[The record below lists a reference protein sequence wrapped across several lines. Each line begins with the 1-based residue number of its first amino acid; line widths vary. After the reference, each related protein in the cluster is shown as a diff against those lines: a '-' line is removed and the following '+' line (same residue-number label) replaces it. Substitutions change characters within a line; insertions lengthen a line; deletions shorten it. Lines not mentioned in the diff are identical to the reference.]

1 MAKPRVFSTHQLFP
15 DARKILENGCDVE
28 YWTDPERPSRDEV
41 LRRTK
46 DKEGLVCLLTEKV
59 NEELLRAAPKL
70 RIAANVAVG
79 FDNIDVSACTK
90 RGVVATNTPGV
101 LDETTAD
108 FAWTLLMA
116 VARRLSEGEQLARS
130 GNWKGWNLD
139 QLCGADVWGKT
150 LGLVGFGRIGRA
162 VARRAS
168 GFQMKVI
175 YADAVRAPE
184 VVEKSVNAEFR
195 DMNTLL
201 AESDF
206 ISVHVPLLP
215 GTRGLFDG
223 PKFYRMK
230 PTAFLI
236 NTSRGPVVDEA
247 ALVAALENKQIAG
260 AALDVYE
267 NEPFIHPGLK
277 RANVVLAPHL
287 ASASVETRTKM
298 AVMAANNVVAIFKG
312 QMPPNMLNPTV
323 LKKS

>member
-1 MAKPRVFSTHQLFP
+1 MAKPRVFSTHELFA
-15 DARKILENGCDVE
+15 DAREILDAACQVE
-28 YWTDPERPSRDEV
+28 YWTNSERPPREEV
-41 LRRTK
+41 VRRVK
-46 DKEGLVCLLTEKV
+46 DKEGLICLLTEKV
-59 NEELLRAAPKL
+59 NDELLRAAPKL

-79 FDNIDVSACTK
+79 YDNIDVDACTK

-116 VARRLSEGEQLARS
+116 VARRLGEGEQLARS

-139 QLCGADVWGKT
+139 QLCGTDVWGKT

-162 VARRAS
+162 VARRAA

-175 YADAVRAPE
+175 YTDAVRAAE
-184 VVEKSVNAEFR
+184 EVEKSVNAEFR

-215 GTRGLFDG
+215 DTRGLFDG

-247 ALVAALENKQIAG
+247 ALVAALEAKKIAG

-277 RANVVLAPHL
+277 RSNVVLAPHL
-287 ASASVETRTKM
+287 ASASVETRTNM
-298 AVMAANNVVAIFKG
+298 AVMAATNVVALFKG
-312 QMPPNMLNPTV
+312 QMPPNMINPSV

>member
-1 MAKPRVFSTHQLFP
+1 MAKPRVLSTHELFP
-15 DARKILENGCDVE
+15 DARKVLETACDVE
-28 YWTDPERPSRDEV
+28 YWTESERPSREEF
-41 LRRTK
+41 LRRIK
-46 DKEGLVCLLTEKV
+46 DKEGLVCLLTEKI
-59 NEELLRAAPKL
+59 NEEMLRVAPKL
-70 RIAANVAVG
+70 RIASNVAVG
-79 FDNIDVSACTK
+79 YDNIDLDACTK

-116 VARRLSEGEQLARS
+116 VARRIGEGEQLARS

-150 LGLVGFGRIGRA
+150 LGIVGFGRIGRA

-168 GFQMKVI
+168 GFQMKVV
-175 YADAVRAPE
+175 YTDAVRASE
-184 VVEKSVNAEFR
+184 EAEKSVNAEFR

-201 AESDF
+201 GESDF
-206 ISVHVPLLP
+206 ISLHVPLLP
-215 GTRGLFDG
+215 ETRGLLDG

-247 ALVAALENKQIAG
+247 ALVAALENKKIAG

-277 RANVVLAPHL
+277 RPNVVLAPHL
-287 ASASVETRTKM
+287 ASASLETRTKM
-298 AVMAANNVVAIFKG
+298 AVMAANNVVALFKG
-312 QMPPNMLNPTV
+312 LMPPNMLNPSV

>member
-1 MAKPRVFSTHQLFP
+1 MPKPKVYSTHPLFE
-15 DARKILENGCDVE
+15 DARKILDANCDIQ
-28 YWTDPERPSRDEV
+28 YWADAERPSRDEV
-41 LRRTK
+41 LRRVK
-46 DKEGLVCLLTEKV
+46 DREGLVCLLTEKI
-59 NEELLRAAPKL
+59 NEEFLRGAPKL
-70 RIAANVAVG
+70 RIVSNVAVG
-79 FDNIDVSACTK
+79 FDNIDLDACTK

-108 FAWTLLMA
+108 FAWTLLLA
-116 VARRLSEGEQLARS
+116 VARRLVEGELLARS

-150 LGLVGFGRIGRA
+150 LGIVGFGRIGRA

-175 YADAVRAPE
+175 YTDAVRAPKE
-184 VVEKSVNAEFR
+184 DEKSVNAEFR
-195 DMNTLL
+195 DMNSLL
-201 AESDF
+201 ADSDF
-206 ISVHVPLLP
+206 ISLHVPLLP
-215 GTRGLFDG
+215 DTRGLFDA

-247 ALVAALENKQIAG
+247 ALVAALEAKKIAG

-277 RANVVLAPHL
+277 RPNVVLAPHL
-287 ASASVETRTKM
+287 ASASLETRSKM
-298 AVMAANNVVAIFKG
+298 AVMAANNMIALFKG
-312 QMPPNMLNPTV
+312 QRPANMLNPDIFE
-323 LKKS
+323 KQ